1 MPRDD
6 IPMDGSRESRDA
18 RPTRPGID
26 RRTFLKATGAAAGA
40 AGLGVPG
47 LVRAQA
53 REVKI
58 GAVHPVTGP
67 LAEIGQACRLG
78 AQMAADAINAAGG
91 IKAMGGAKL
100 VLVPGDSESK
110 NEVARTEAE
119 RLINAGVVLLTG
131 AFLSGNTMAMVPVAQ
146 QHHVPFL
153 IDISAADAITLNVAE
168 SVRKGQQKV
177 QYVYRNFP
185 TTAFFGQRAIQYMTE
200 IFRAAGVAPKRAV
213 VMYANDPFGKP
224 QSESFLRAHKEMG
237 ATFEIVDVIGFPEP
251 PQDLSTEVSR
261 AKAARPDLLCPITRP
276 RSADLLLREL
286 AKQRVELLG
295 VVSPGAPGLYEKEQ
309 IDKLGKLIEY
319 TMDNVPWINP
329 KSARTQ
335 RIAKEYESRS
345 GGKTLD
351 TNSGYSYEAI
361 LVMADVLERARSTDP
376 DAIVE
381 AIKKTSL
388 KDPIMVAGGPIVF
401 NEVGDNPNAATAMVQ
416 ILQGRARVVHP
427 AESAE
432 VKPVFPAPKLWE
444 RG

>member
-1 MPRDD
+1 
-6 IPMDGSRESRDA
+6 MDTLPG
-18 RPTRPGID
+18 RPAIG

-40 AGLGVPG
+40 AGLGFPG

-53 REVKI
+53 REIKI

-78 AQMAADAINAAGG
+78 AQMAIEAVNAAGG
-91 IKAMGGAKL
+91 LKAMGGARL
-100 VLVPGDSESK
+100 VLLPGDSESK
-110 NEVARTEAE
+110 PEVARAEAE
-119 RLINAGVVLLTG
+119 RLINADASLLTG
-131 AFLSGNTMAMVPVAQ
+131 AFHSGHTAAMVPVAQ
-146 QHHVPFL
+146 QRRVPFL
-153 IDISAADAITLNVAE
+153 IDISAADVITLNVAR
-168 SVRKGQQKV
+168 SVQEGKQKT

-185 TTAFFGQRAIQYMTE
+185 TTTFFGRRAIQFMNE
-200 IFRAAGVAPKRAV
+200 IFKAAGVAPKRAV
-213 VMYANDPFGKP
+213 VMYTNDPFGKP
-224 QSESFLRAHKEMG
+224 QSEGFLRAHKEIG
-237 ATFEIVDVIGFPEP
+237 ASFEIVAVIDFPEN
-251 PQDLSTEVSR
+251 PQDLSTEVSK

-276 RSADLLLREL
+276 RSADLLLQEL
-286 AKQRVELLG
+286 AKQRVDLLG
-295 VVSPGAPGLYEKEQ
+295 VVSPGAPGLYESEQ
-309 IDKLGKLIEY
+309 IKKLGKLIEY

-329 KSARTQ
+329 VSARTQ
-335 RIAKEYESRS
+335 RIAKEYEARS
-345 GGKTLD
+345 GGRTFD

-388 KDPIMVAGGPIVF
+388 KDPIMVAAGPIVF
-401 NEVGDNPNAATAMVQ
+401 NEIGDNPNASTAMIQ

-432 VKPVFPAPKLWE
+432 AKFVFPAPKFWE